1 MMRATTATSCDSL
14 TKRRLDQMSLRA
26 KISLLLVIAL
36 CTLFG
41 GRLYSQQGQTITVT
55 GGLYNQSGLS
65 VEGDVTVVQ
74 GVSDRTVTNYRTD
87 PSGYYEITA
96 LPIGQPAL
104 VVAKAPGLLSESRSI
119 SGTEDEE
126 IDFTLEEPI
135 QVSGQVLS
143 DQGTPLAGALV
154 RVQYP
159 DRTPQPFQ
167 FTQELGNGITNNLG
181 EFVLEFVRPQD
192 RFFVEAKATG
202 YKAAQGSAL
211 YATGVPIADLRL
223 QLAAGATISGQVVSR
238 DGRGLGSVTVTLKAA
253 GSTSLTTPVRPFR
266 TRTSETGF
274 FSFTGLENAQY
285 TITAQRAGSAPQQ
298 QIVNVSS
305 STDQHTL
312 AIVLP

>member
-1 MMRATTATSCDSL
+1 
-14 TKRRLDQMSLRA
+14 MSLRA
-26 KISLLLVIAL
+26 KISLFLVIAL
-36 CTLFG
+36 CPFFG
-41 GRLYSQQGQTITVT
+41 GRLYSRQGQTITVT
-55 GGLYNQSGLS
+55 GSLYNQSSLS

-87 PSGYYEITA
+87 ASGSYEITG

-104 VVAKAPGLLSESRSI
+104 VVAKAPGLLSESRII

-135 QVSGQVLS
+135 EVSGQVLS

-159 DRTPQPFQ
+159 DRTSQPFQ
-167 FTQELGNGITNNLG
+167 FTQESGNWVTNAQG

-192 RFFVEAKATG
+192 RFVLEAKATG
-202 YKAAQGSAL
+202 YKAAQAPAQYG
-211 YATGVPIADLRL
+211 TGLPITGLRL

-238 DGRGLGSVTVTLKAA
+238 GGSGIGGVTVTLKDA
-253 GSTSLTTPVRPFR
+253 GPTSLTTPVQPFR
-266 TRTSETGF
+266 TRTSETGH

-285 TITAQRAGSAPQQ
+285 TLTAQRAGSAPQQ

-305 STDQHTL
+305 STDQHSL
-312 AIVLP
+312 VIVLP